1 LETFLEKN
9 TKRYD
14 IVIARHVLPFTSD
27 PLTLITKLNTIAN
40 IFVFTCFGPTDDWK
54 DEDYIIT
61 LTKDELHDLF
71 APNTIK
77 HYSETFEETKTYK
90 GGSKFWHYHTFVTGN
105 RALFPLKIW
114 PCYHVLHM
122 TNFPITPTNLPYT
135 EGLNEP
141 QRQAVL
147 HTEGPLMVLAGAGSG
162 KTRVI
167 THRIVHLIHQG
178 IAPHN
183 ILAMTF
189 TNKSAGEMRE
199 RAIALTKKYPPSNRA
214 VIDSMPVVTTFH
226 ALGVRLL
233 REFHE
238 AVGLRRHFTIYDRS
252 DSQKAVKQ
260 GIEQVGYNPKEFEP
274 RKILSMISRAKGDAM
289 TRLAYS
295 DAASSFLEE
304 VVAQVWE
311 KYEDI
316 LHKEQSLDFD
326 DLLVKMLRML
336 EDNKTIRERLQQRYQ
351 YIHIDEYQD
360 TNKVQFRIAELLA
373 GDAHNI
379 CVVGDID
386 QCLVGDTLVTMSDSS
401 QKPIKQV
408 KLGEQ
413 VLSNYGSGDYRP
425 AAVTKV
431 HTNTPKTDLVTIKT
445 EAGRTLTCTPHHLHF
460 AGYRL
465 DISPQLH
472 YVYLMRRDGI
482 GYRLGTSSVYT
493 KGQVKPILGFVQ
505 RLNQEHGD
513 AIWVLATYNTVNRAR
528 AAEYELSLRYQIP
541 TIPFVARKGVSTGGY
556 VHDQIALDKIF
567 AQFDTAA
574 SATKLLK
581 SFHLQTTY
589 PHHRPQVSKSNRQN
603 VLVTLCGDHRGA
615 TPMHRISVAGSSPH
629 TKQILEQAG
638 YSIRSAKIGSKSW
651 RYETCDQSY
660 QKICTV
666 VKQLQTLLPDAI
678 VIEQGRLGTQT
689 NVRNKNS
696 LPVLPAASVRPGMVM
711 FAADGTYDIVTT
723 VTHGTKTQPVF
734 DLTITPTHN
743 FIANGIVTHNSIYS
757 WRGADIKNVLQFER
771 HFPNSTTILLE
782 ENYRS
787 TQTIIAVS
795 NDIIKKNKNRVEK
808 NVFTNNTQGDKITL
822 YASMTGYDEAEYV
835 ALTAKSLIA
844 DGAEPSSIAVLY
856 RTNFQSRALEEA
868 FLNFEVPYQ
877 LLGTKFFERRE
888 VKDVLSY
895 LRLAL
900 NPGSNADLS
909 RVINNPTRGIGK
921 VTMLKVIAGD
931 RASLNAGAIAKVQKF
946 DNIMM
951 DIAKAAT
958 EKKLSDTIKFIMK
971 RSGLEEQFIE
981 EGTEEAME
989 RIENLR
995 ELVTLAS
1002 RFDTVDPNEAIEQL
1016 LETAALQSDQ
1026 DEIKDKEELNAV
1038 RLMTIHAAKG
1048 LEFAYVFVTGLE
1060 EGLFPHERIDDGKTD
1075 NEEERRLF
1083 YVALT
1088 RAEKKIYLTYAHMR
1102 TIFGQQKVNLP
1113 SSFIN
1118 DISKDHVEAA
1128 DPFGRGSSTSSGYE
1142 TTVYLD

>member
-1 LETFLEKN
+1 MT
-9 TKRYD
+9 
-14 IVIARHVLPFTSD
+14 HSSD
-27 PLTLITKLNTIAN
+27 TQP
-40 IFVFTCFGPTDDWK
+40 D
-54 DEDYIIT
+54 
-61 LTKDELHDLF
+61 
-71 APNTIK
+71 
-77 HYSETFEETKTYK
+77 
-90 GGSKFWHYHTFVTGN
+90 
-105 RALFPLKIW
+105 
-114 PCYHVLHM
+114 
-122 TNFPITPTNLPYT
+122 LPYT
-135 EGLNEP
+135 KGLNDP
-141 QRQAVL
+141 QTQAVL

-167 THRIVHLIHQG
+167 THRIVHLIHKG

-199 RAIALTKKYPPSNRA
+199 RAVALTRKYPPSDRA
-214 VIDSMPVVTTFH
+214 VIDTQPVVTTFH

-260 GIEQVGYNPKEFEP
+260 GIEQAGYNPKEFEP

-295 DAASSFLEE
+295 DAAGSFLEE

-336 EDNKTIRERLQQRYQ
+336 EENKAVRETLQKRYQ

-360 TNKVQFRIAELLA
+360 TNRVQFRIAELLA

-386 QCLVGDTLVTMSDSS
+386 QCLVGDTQVTMSDGST
-401 QKPIKQV
+401 KPIKRI
-408 KLGEQ
+408 KLGDS

-425 AAVTKV
+425 AEVTRV
-431 HTNTPKTDLVTIKT
+431 HTSTPTENLVGIITK
-445 EAGRTLTCTPHHLHF
+445 AGRTITSTPHHLHF

-465 DISPQLH
+465 DASPQMH
-472 YVYLMRRDGI
+472 YVYLMRKDGV

-493 KGQVKPILGFVQ
+493 KGQVKPMLGFVQ

-513 AIWVLATYNTVNRAR
+513 AVWVLATYATVNQAR
-528 AAEYELSLRYQIP
+528 AAEYQLSLQYQIP
-541 TIPFVARKGVSTGGY
+541 TIPFVARKGASVGGY
-556 VHDQIALDKIF
+556 VHDQAALDSIF
-567 AQFDTAA
+567 AQFDTKA
-574 SATKLLK
+574 SAATLLNF
-581 SFHLQTTY
+581 FHLQHNF
-589 PHHRPQVSKSNRQN
+589 PHHRPQVSKSQRQN
-603 VLVTLCGDHRGA
+603 IMVTLCGDSRGA
-615 TPMHRISVAGSSPH
+615 TPMHRISVAGSSVQ
-629 TKQILEQAG
+629 TKKLLEKAG
-638 YSIRSAKIGSKSW
+638 YSVRPAKAGSPSW
-651 RYETCDQSY
+651 RYETCNQSY
-660 QKICTV
+660 KV
-666 VKQLQTLLPDAI
+666 VTEIVENLQALLPDAI
-678 VIEQGRLGTQT
+678 VVEQGRLGTQT
-689 NVRNKNS
+689 GVRDKCS
-696 LPVLPAASVRPGMVM
+696 LPVIPAASVRPGMVL
-711 FAADGTYDIVTT
+711 FASDGSYDVVQSIDHTIKPKAVY
-723 VTHGTKTQPVF
+723 
-734 DLTITPTHN
+734 DLTVSPTHN
-743 FIANGIVTHNSIYS
+743 FIASGIVTHNSIYS

-771 HFPNSTTILLE
+771 HFPSATTILLE

-787 TQTIIAVS
+787 TQTIIAAS
-795 NDIIKKNKNRVEK
+795 NDIITKNKNRVEK
-808 NVFTNNTQGDKITL
+808 NVFTNNSEGDKIEL
-822 YASMTGYDEAEYV
+822 YAGMTGYDEAEYV
-835 ALTAKSLIA
+835 ALKSKELI
-844 DGAEPSSIAVLY
+844 DGGAEPSSIAVLY

-900 NPGSNADLS
+900 NPGSNADLT

-921 VTMLKVIAGD
+921 VTMLKVIEGKRGD
-931 RASLNAGAIAKVQKF
+931 LNAGAQAKVQKF
-946 DNIMM
+946 DDIMM

-971 RSGLEEQFIE
+971 RSGIEEQFIE

-1088 RAEKKIYLTYAHMR
+1088 RAEKKIFLTYAHMR

-1118 DISKDHVEAA
+1118 DISKQHVEAA
-1128 DPFGRGSSTSSGYE
+1128 EPGGFGGGNSSGYE